1 MSEIGEVL
9 QKKMQRLMY
18 ALTKNA
24 ARSSYSDFLEE
35 LSISDEDYEEIKAIW
50 LDKLGVKPYV

>member
-1 MSEIGEVL
+1 MNIEL
-9 QKKMQRLMY
+9 QEKMQRLMY
-18 ALTKNA
+18 FLTKNA

-35 LSISDEDYEEIKAIW
+35 LNISDEDYREIKSIW